1 MSASLVAGAGGF
13 VDGIW
18 MDYVWMGCTWMDEIY
33 V

>member
-1 MSASLVAGAGGF
+1 MSASLVEGAGGF